1 MQNFGVNPMVGESR
15 LTSKPWTALCGTLLA
30 LPCWANNA
38 APDPLDQLKR
48 MSFEELM
55 NVEVTSVS
63 RTEEVLRDAAA
74 AVAVVTRDTIR
85 RSGATTV
92 PDALRL
98 VPGIHVGEQ
107 TSSSWAVSARGFSN
121 VNSEKLLVLSD
132 TRSIYT
138 PLVSGVSWDVQ
149 DYLLDDVER
158 IEVIRGPGA
167 ALWGS
172 NAVNGVI
179 NITTRSA
186 RDTHGFFA
194 QGSVGSFDRD
204 SLALRYGAETDGGVN
219 YRIFG
224 KYLDRGETAHPST
237 TEDDAWQ
244 LAHLGFRTD
253 WDDSARDS
261 FTVQGDAYTGTE
273 GQLLPTIS
281 VIGRPGPTGSLDAD
295 MSGGNLLARWRRSY
309 DDSSDMQLRAYYDY
323 TNRDDPS
330 FKDTLHTFDLDFQ
343 RRFTAY
349 SRHEILWGAAYRVT
363 ANRNEPGLIWALE
376 PEDSTDQLFS
386 GFIQDQISFSA
397 LRLTLGTKLEHND
410 FSGFEVQPSVRVAW
424 MPRGN
429 QTLWSAISRAVRV
442 PTRFERDVRVDATD
456 PAGNP
461 VFRLQGNDQFASEEL
476 IAYEA
481 GYRWQ
486 PLEVLSLD
494 LALFY
499 NDYDELAAVELGTIF
514 VDPVT
519 GQTIIPVE
527 SQNKMHG
534 HTTGAE
540 LQVEWQPI
548 DGWRLSAN
556 YSYIDMDLT
565 PEGLDLNRNE
575 RLEGSTPRNLAG
587 LRSLLSLGDR
597 FELDAQLRYQSRIL
611 TTPLTLA
618 GEGVDAYTELDLRVG
633 WRVSDQ
639 WTFSLMGQNLL
650 HDEHPE
656 FGPLDARGNLER
668 AVYLKAEWRL

>member
-1 MQNFGVNPMVGESR
+1 LAPKS
-15 LTSKPWTALCGTLLA
+15 WTFTCCALLA
-30 LPCWANNA
+30 APGLANNA
-38 APDPLDQLKR
+38 APDPLSQLKS

-63 RTEEVLRDAAA
+63 RTREVLRDAAA
-74 AVAVVTRDTIR
+74 AVAVVTNETLR
-85 RSGATTV
+85 RSGATSI

-132 TRSIYT
+132 SRSIYT
-138 PLVSGVSWDVQ
+138 PLVSGVFWDMQ
-149 DYLLDDVER
+149 DYLLEDVER

-186 RDTHGFFA
+186 RDTHGLYA
-194 QGSVGSFDRD
+194 QGSAGSFDRA
-204 SLALRYGAETDGGVN
+204 SFAVRYGGETSGGVN
-219 YRIFG
+219 YRVYG
-224 KYLDRGETAHPST
+224 KYLDRDETDHLST
-237 TEDDAWQ
+237 TQDDAWN

-253 WDDSARDS
+253 WDGNSRDA
-261 FTVQGDAYTGTE
+261 FTVQGDAYSGTE
-273 GQLLPTIS
+273 GQLVPAIT
-281 VIGRPGPTGSLDAD
+281 VIGRPGPVGPLQSD
-295 MSGGNLLARWRRSY
+295 MQGGNLLARWRRTY
-309 DDSSDMQLRAYYDY
+309 DDTSDMQLRAYYDY
-323 TNRDDPS
+323 TQRDDPS

-343 RRFTAY
+343 RRFTAF

-363 ANRNEPGLIWALE
+363 DNRNEPGALWALE
-376 PEDSTDQLFS
+376 PEVATDQLFS
-386 GFIQDQISFSA
+386 GFIQDQISFSKV
-397 LRLTLGTKLEHND
+397 RVTLGTKLEHND
-410 FSGFEVQPSVRVAW
+410 YSGFELQPSVRFAW
-424 MPRGN
+424 VPRAN
-429 QTLWSAISRAVRV
+429 HTLWSAISRAVRV

-456 PAGNP
+456 PAGDP
-461 VFRLQGNDQFASEEL
+461 VIRLVGNDDFESEEL

-486 PLEVLSLD
+486 PLDTLSLD

-499 NDYDELAAVELGTIF
+499 NDYDKLAAVELGTPFI
-514 VDPVT
+514 DTVT
-519 GQTIIPVE
+519 GQTVIPVE

-534 HTTGAE
+534 HTSGAE
-540 LQVEWQPI
+540 LQVDWQPI
-548 DGWRLSAN
+548 DAWRLTAS
-556 YSYIDMDLT
+556 YSHIDMQLT

-575 RLEGSTPRNLAG
+575 RLEDSTPRNLAG
-587 LRSLLSLGDR
+587 LRSFLTLAKR
-597 FELDAQLRYQSRIL
+597 FELDAQLRYQSRIRA
-611 TTPLTLA
+611 TPLTVA
-618 GEGVDAYTELDLRVG
+618 IEGIDSYTELDLRVG
-633 WRVSDQ
+633 WRASGQ
-639 WTFSLMGQNLL
+639 WMFSLVGQNLL

-656 FGPLDARGNLER
+656 FGTPESRGNLER